1 MKFFLSMA
9 LPWRQGN
16 DTNGDLSDYR
26 RIWRFAVTLTLLV
39 SLAPLLVMTAAN
51 HLLYRKSA
59 KAEIQYEISRNIT
72 SISRSLE
79 FIVEERT
86 SALELLISENSQQTL
101 ASAERL
107 ARSLKNLKQS
117 FGSFVD
123 LELIDAQGDQQV
135 YVGPYDLQ
143 GASYPDQTWF
153 HEVALRGH
161 YVSDVFLG
169 HRQFPHFVIAVK
181 HEIAQNGYYVLR
193 ATLDME
199 LLNRLISYSG
209 IGRGGDIFMVNRDG
223 VLQTP
228 SRYHGE
234 LLGAC
239 SIPVPAY
246 SPNVEVI
253 EDYDEQGESY
263 VLGYRYIENTP
274 FVLMVIEKRFDF
286 FREWLRDRSQLL
298 MFALLSTLA
307 IIAVVLWSS
316 TVLVRRI
323 RAADIQRAQVIH
335 NAEYT
340 NKMATIGR
348 LAATVAHEI
357 NNPLAIIN
365 EKAGLL
371 KDMVQVADDFPNR
384 QKTLASADSIISSV
398 RRCSDVTHRLLGF
411 TRRMESHVEHL
422 NLAELLEQVLGFLG
436 KEASHRN
443 IEVVR
448 NYSAD
453 MPAIY
458 GDRGKLQQIF
468 LNIINNAIAA
478 LPGNGQIELDV
489 RIAAKDR
496 VTVSIADNGPGIP
509 AADLDMIFEPFYSTK
524 GEFGTG
530 LGLSIT
536 YGMVKSLGGTIDVKS
551 QVGHG
556 TCFTVSLPVDARES
570 QE

>member
-107 ARSLKNLKQS
+107 ALSLKNLKQS

-234 LLGAC
+234 LLG
-239 SIPVPAY
+239 
-246 SPNVEVI
+246 
-253 EDYDEQGESY
+253 
-263 VLGYRYIENTP
+263 
-274 FVLMVIEKRFDF
+274 RFEF

-384 QKTLASADSIISSV
+384 QNTLASADSIISSV